1 MNVALWIAQV
11 LLALVFGMASVTKL
25 SRPRLALA
33 GMMGWVEDF
42 TDSQVKGIGVLE
54 LLAVIGLIFPPLLHV
69 GTFLTPLAA
78 FGVILLMIG
87 AAITHLRRGEPAN
100 AAGNLVLLLLAAFVA
115 VGRFGPYHF

>member
-11 LLALVFGMASVTKL
+11 LLAVVYGMAGAMKL
-25 SRPRLALA
+25 TRPRLALA
-33 GMMGWVEDF
+33 GQQRWVEDF
-42 TDSQVKGIGVLE
+42 TDAQVKGIGVLE
-54 LLAVIGLIFPPLLHV
+54 ILAVIGLIVPPLLHV

-78 FGVILLMIG
+78 IGVILLMTG

-115 VGRFGPYHF
+115 IGRLGPYHF

>member
-1 MNVALWIAQV
+1 MNVALWIVQV
-11 LLALVFGMASVTKL
+11 LLAIVYGLAGLFKL

-33 GMMGWVEDF
+33 GQMAWVQDF
-42 TDSQVKGIGVLE
+42 TDIQVKGIGVLE
-54 LLAVIGLIFPPLLHV
+54 ILATIGLIVPPLF
-69 GTFLTPLAA
+69 GIDTFLTPLAA
-78 FGVILLMIG
+78 VGVILLMIG